1 MTDLVQT
8 SCTALGH
15 REWRSFHQ
23 VLVGIHQILYR
34 RRGRAA
40 EQEQEQQNRRQGDG
54 CASQQSAGDGHGFR
68 RWWRVVGDKTFQKS

>member
-68 RWWRVVGDKTFQKS
+68 R